1 MSDIQILA
9 QPLSLPCGA
18 ELPNRFAKGA
28 MTEQMANLDG
38 SPIEGHVRLY
48 RRWGQGG
55 TGMLLT
61 GNMMVDGRYREH
73 ARNIVVEN
81 EDHLAMLSSI
91 AQAGQEEGSQ
101 CWVQLSHPGRQCP
114 KTVTREPVAPSE
126 VELKGLEALFS
137 KPRALT
143 EEEIEDIIE
152 RFATSAAIVKKA
164 GFMGVQVHSA
174 HGYLS
179 SQFLSPRTN
188 KRTDQWGGSLENR
201 MRFLLS
207 TVRGVRAAVGAA
219 FPVSVKLNSA
229 DYQRGGFTE
238 EESME
243 VVSALEAEG
252 IDLLEISGGS
262 YEEPAM
268 MGTRASTVAREAY
281 FAEYAENVRKVSK
294 LPLMLTGG
302 FRTGETMAAAVE
314 SGAIDVVGMARPLA
328 VEPDLPK
335 ELLAG
340 QKVRAVDVN
349 VRLGVKLM
357 DDMLQSFWYGDQI
370 RAMSKGAEPNPSR
383 SRFVSL
389 VRGFWDSLP
398 K

>member
-9 QPLSLPCGA
+9 QPLSLPCGT

-143 EEEIEDIIE
+143 EAEIEDIIE
-152 RFATSAAIVKKA
+152 RFGTSAAIVKKA

-314 SGAIDVVGMARPLA
+314 SGAIDVVGLARPLA

-370 RAMSKGAEPNPSR
+370 RAMSKGTEPNPSR
-383 SRFVSL
+383 SRLVSL